1 MMTKKFFY
9 SLSALFLLFCT
20 AIAAQNIPVIAYVN
34 TAELINAV
42 PEKAQA
48 TEKLTSLS
56 ESYKAELQLLQNEY
70 NKKYSDFITYQTSLA
85 ENIKLRRMQELTN
98 LENQM
103 QEFIKIAQKDIEEQE
118 KILLEPIRQRIK
130 EAINAVGIEQNF
142 TVIYDISDP
151 SIAFITPSAIDANPL
166 VKAKLRIR

>member
-1 MMTKKFFY
+1 MTKKFFY

-20 AIAAQNIPVIAYVN
+20 AVAAQNIPVIAYVN
-34 TAELINAV
+34 TAELIDAV

-103 QEFIKIAQKDIEEQE
+103 QEFIKI
-118 KILLEPIRQRIK
+118 
-130 EAINAVGIEQNF
+130 
-142 TVIYDISDP
+142 
-151 SIAFITPSAIDANPL
+151 
-166 VKAKLRIR
+166 KL